1 MYDLIGFWT
10 VVTLATL
17 SLLVPIAVILFW
29 ASDIV
34 LYRASRT
41 RFDLSDFTAKTIYG
55 DRYKRSYDERFNTL
69 LWTCFGFGI
78 CSLMILGMVFAAI
91 TDTYDLTPTN
101 LVEFVAGAATILAP
115 AFGWVGMVGSVFTL
129 VFFVSRKVF
138 DFCYIVKDKL
148 DKLGE

>member
-17 SLLVPIAVILFW
+17 SLAVPLFILMFW
-29 ASDIV
+29 LSDFA
-34 LYRASRT
+34 LYRASRK
-41 RFDLSDFTAKTIYG
+41 RFDLSN
-55 DRYKRSYDERFNTL
+55 FNGKAAYSRRKAYYSKSNFESFIWL
-69 LWTCFGFGI
+69 CFGFGFI
-78 CSLMILGMVFAAI
+78 ALIVLFLLFAVI
-91 TDTYDLTPTN
+91 TDNYDLTPTN

-115 AFGWVGMVGSVFTL
+115 AFGWVGMVGIVFTL

-138 DFCYIVKDKL
+138 DFCYMVKDKL